1 MSKDEAGRQKD
12 IDKKL
17 NRTLE
22 VTSMVQNVNN
32 NQTTEAKNTVLPG
45 TRGSRL
51 SSLLLRK
58 QRSRGSWFQVT
69 LGEKKTLS
77 QIKCLVKI
85 CCPQATPEKMSAHTA
100 DSNSEAQNYLCN
112 QPDPG
117 SHTTL
122 LLGPGH
128 TWVGYCFTSN

>member
-58 QRSRGSWFQVT
+58 QRSGGTRF
-69 LGEKKTLS
+69 
-77 QIKCLVKI
+77 
-85 CCPQATPEKMSAHTA
+85 
-100 DSNSEAQNYLCN
+100 EAS
-112 QPDPG
+112 PG
-117 SHTTL
+117 K
-122 LLGPGH
+122 
-128 TWVGYCFTSN
+128 